1 MVELI
6 NEMCEELGLTS
17 GVLGAKEIIFILV
30 LFLSIYGVVAFIGM
44 CLDFGRK
51 MIRY

>member
-6 NEMCEELGLTS
+6 NEMCDDLGLSS

-30 LFLSIYGVVAFIGM
+30 LFLSIYGVVSFIGM
-44 CLDFGRK
+44 CMDFGRK
-51 MIRY
+51 IVRY

>member
-17 GVLGAKEIIFILV
+17 GVLGSKEIIFILV
-30 LFLSIYGVVAFIGM
+30 LFLSIYGVVSFIGM
-44 CLDFGRK
+44 CMKFGRK
-51 MIRY
+51 IVRY